1 MGKRDSGKR
10 AAGGPASSAPPPPP
24 ASFLALSASCLH
36 VFNIQICL
44 YTLSLQFGVVLVTAS
59 IVDTFF
65 VRAVLVP
72 ALLFMAAESNW
83 WPGKMPPVI
92 HPVISL
98 KNRFT

>member
-1 MGKRDSGKR
+1 MYSPCFKH
-10 AAGGPASSAPPPPP
+10 PN
-24 ASFLALSASCLH
+24 
-36 VFNIQICL
+36 VCL
-44 YTLSLQFGVVLVTAS
+44 YTLLSSQFGVVLVTAS

-92 HPVISL
+92 IEDAP
-98 KNRFT
+98 R